1 MKMATNSTDSREKH
15 LQEAK
20 IVRQMIEEHAWKLT
34 ARQERYLKIKRI
46 FDAVAAFIGLV
57 VLLIPFLI
65 IAVLQKISS
74 PHEPVFFLQK
84 RVGKDGHCFHIIK
97 FRTMKT
103 TAPKNVATGELEN
116 AEAYISRLGGWLRRL
131 SLDELPQLI
140 NVLKGDM
147 SLVGPRP
154 LVYTESEIRYLRRY
168 YGIYA
173 VRPGITG
180 WAQVNGRDT
189 VDMIDKVAYDRVY
202 VRNVCLRFDCL
213 ILLRTVWCVLLQT
226 GIVEGKQKT
235 PKFAEQIENVVQQD
249 FDEKTQEE
257 PKEFANV

>member
-1 MKMATNSTDSREKH
+1 MAINSSESRKKH
-15 LQEAK
+15 LREAEV
-20 IVRQMIEEHAWKLT
+20 VRQMISEHAWKLT
-34 ARQERYLKIKRI
+34 PQQCRYLKFKRV
-46 FDAVAAFIGLV
+46 FDTITAFVGLII
-57 VLLIPFLI
+57 LLVPFLI
-65 IAVLQKISS
+65 IAILQKISS

-84 RVGKDGHCFHIIK
+84 RIGKDGHCFHIIK

-116 AEAYISRLGGWLRRL
+116 AETYISRLGGWLRRL

-168 YGIYA
+168 YGVYA

-202 VRNVCLRFDCL
+202 VRNVCFRFDWL

-235 PKFAEQIENVVQQD
+235 PRFAEKVAARAEQD
-249 FDEKTQEE
+249 V
-257 PKEFANV
+257 KEFAEV